1 MSLTLK
7 KRNTSIVLSCKI
19 QFNCFWFIVIY
30 NSGVHVE
37 SILFLKL
44 KNICLNSE
52 HHTSPTLIS
61 QIALLIRNVPR
72 WIEGTFTI
80 HVIESHIDTEYL
92 LNKQGLLHEASRVIG
107 TVHLRAI
114 YPPAL
119 FGHRHVYPFFN
130 TSGSTLWDSK
140 CKKKNKSINLVIKQ
154 H

>member
-80 HVIESHIDTEYL
+80 YVIESHIDTEYL

-107 TVHLRAI
+107 TVHLTE
-114 YPPAL
+114 L
-119 FGHRHVYPFFN
+119 FIHLHCLGI
-130 TSGSTLWDSK
+130 GMCTLSLIHQDQP
-140 CKKKNKSINLVIKQ
+140 CGTQNVKKNKSINLVIKQ